1 MPDGFPIKTLAVQR
15 ALCSVA
21 QKAPAKLASVIEAL
35 YRSLWIE
42 RNSKIGEPEGF
53 APILE
58 GILGKQATQEIL
70 SAVSFLVF
78 HFVTFNNLPASTRSL
93 KQI

>member
-1 MPDGFPIKTLAVQR
+1 MPDSFPIKTLAVQR

-35 YRSLWIE
+35 YHSLWIE

-53 APILE
+53 APVLE
-58 GILGKQATQEIL
+58 AILGKQATQEIL
-70 SAVSFLVF
+70 SAVSFLVSHSF
-78 HFVTFNNLPASTRSL
+78 TFNN
-93 KQI
+93 

>member
-35 YRSLWIE
+35 YHSLWVE
-42 RNSKIGEPEGF
+42 RYSKIGEPEGF
-53 APILE
+53 ALVLE
-58 GILGKQATQEIL
+58 AILGKQATQEIL
-70 SAVSFLVF
+70 SAVSFLVSHSF
-78 HFVTFNNLPASTRSL
+78 TFNN
-93 KQI
+93 